1 MGWHV
6 TISLHGIANFSAGV
20 STSEPSAVVRLRS
33 PVRSKETLPTDFV
46 IVRSREDL
54 QHAVNTQI
62 DGVMII
68 SNDRVETLL
77 EVAKFSR
84 VISVSENF
92 DYLSDGDIIGFHPE
106 SNRFR
111 TLYRRTSGH
120 NSFLVTDRCNH
131 YCLMCSQ
138 PPKDIDDRWILGEI
152 KAALPLIDKETLSLG
167 FTGGEPLLDW
177 REFIDVLAICRDE
190 LPNTAIHVLSN
201 GRAFV
206 HDEVVA
212 AWTGVRHPN
221 LTVGIPIYAAID
233 HIHDHVV
240 QARGAFDE
248 TVLGVLKLKDKGQRV
263 EIRTVLHALTAPRIV
278 ETCKWFARN
287 LPFVDHV
294 ALMGLENTGFA
305 IANADELW
313 IDPIDYQ
320 SELAISVDLLV
331 SANMNVSVYN
341 LQRCILDRS
350 IWPYA
355 PRSISDWKNGY
366 VAKCDHCIEKD
377 RCSGFFTSGRP
388 RQSRGIRPILTS

>member
-6 TISLHGIANFSAGV
+6 TLALHGTANFSRGV
-20 STSEPSAVVRLRS
+20 SSSESSSVVRLRALHHS
-33 PVRSKETLPTDFV
+33 NERLPTDFV
-46 IVRSREDL
+46 IVRSREEL
-54 QHAVNTQI
+54 RCAVNALL
-62 DGVMII
+62 DGVMIV
-68 SNDRVETLL
+68 SDDRVETFPELAQL
-77 EVAKFSR
+77 TR
-84 VISVSENF
+84 VISVSRKFE
-92 DYLSDGDIIGFHPE
+92 YLSDGDIIGFHPT
-106 SNRFR
+106 SRRFR

-152 KAALPLIDKETLSLG
+152 KTALHVINKNTRSLG

-201 GRAFV
+201 GRGFV
-206 HDEVVA
+206 HDPVVA
-212 AWTGVRHPN
+212 AWAGIKHPD
-221 LTVGIPIYAAID
+221 LTVGIPIYAAVD
-233 HIHDHVV
+233 HVHDYVV

-263 EIRTVLHALTAPRIV
+263 EIRVVLHALTAPRIM

-305 IANADELW
+305 IANTEQLW

-320 SELAISVDLLV
+320 SELAAAVDLLV
-331 SANMNVSVYN
+331 SAKMNVSVYN

-350 IWPYA
+350 VWPYA
-355 PRSISDWKNGY
+355 AQSISDWKNGY
-366 VAKCDHCIEKD
+366 IEECDRCIEKD

-388 RQSRGIRPILTS
+388 RLSRGIGAVLAS